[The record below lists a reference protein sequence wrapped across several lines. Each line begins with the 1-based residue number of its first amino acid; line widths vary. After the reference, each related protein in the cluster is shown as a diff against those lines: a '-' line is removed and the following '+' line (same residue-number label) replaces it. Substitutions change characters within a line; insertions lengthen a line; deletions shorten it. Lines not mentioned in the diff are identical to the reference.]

1 MEIRRILIGVPLL
14 VALSFVVEAPSV
26 LQDTGVMGARP
37 ALAQRTRRDDKKPR
51 RRTKTVDS
59 LRANIYE
66 KIAKAQEKLE
76 KPEERAD
83 GIKALRKLLEGKLND
98 YEEAI
103 VHQIFGQIYIDD
115 AKYKDA
121 IREFGAILNLERV
134 PESLTITS
142 LQALAQLYLIT
153 EEYRKSIEYMNK
165 WLAYQEN
172 PGPTPYSFL
181 AQAYYGLEDYKN
193 IIVNAR
199 KAIDLAQEQGL
210 EVKENWW
217 LLLRLAYFELGD
229 MKKVAEVLETLAVNY
244 DKPEY
249 WLQLAGVYSELGE
262 EKKQLAAMEVAYRRG
277 YITTENNLRNLAQLY
292 LYHNVPIKAAWVI
305 EKGLKDGIIEKS
317 AKIYKL
323 LGQAY
328 LNAQEMEK
336 AKKPL
341 ELAAE
346 EKDDGDIWM
355 RVGQVYAE
363 LEQWKQAIDPLQ
375 KAIDSKDLK
384 EPGYAY
390 LLLGMAYFYIDQF
403 DKSKKALH
411 KARTFKYTRKSARQ
425 WIAFVDEEVKRRKQ
439 LTAYYG
445 GGQ

>member
-1 MEIRRILIGVPLL
+1 MTIKRILFGVPLL
-14 VALSFVVEAPSV
+14 VALSFVVEAPTV
-26 LQDTGVMGARP
+26 LQDAGVMGTRP
-37 ALAQRTRRDDKKPR
+37 ALAQRTRRDDKPKR
-51 RRTKTVDS
+51 KTKTVDS

-66 KIAKAQEKLE
+66 KIASAQEKLE
-76 KPEERAD
+76 KPEERAE
-83 GIKALRKLLEGKLND
+83 GIEELRKLLDGKLND

-115 AKYKDA
+115 GKYKDA
-121 IREFGAILNLERV
+121 IREFNAILGKERV

-153 EEYRKSIEYMNK
+153 EEYKKSIEFMNK

-193 IIVNAR
+193 IIVNAQ
-199 KAIDLAQEQGL
+199 KAIDIAQEQGL

-229 MKKVAEVLETLAVNY
+229 MKKVGEVLETLAVNY

-277 YITTENNLRNLAQLY
+277 YITTENNLQNLAQLY
-292 LYHNVPIKAAWVI
+292 LYHEVPIKAAWVI

-317 AKIYKL
+317 AKIHEL

-355 RVGQVYAE
+355 RVGQVYAQ

-390 LLLGMAYFYIDQF
+390 MLLGMANFYTDQF
-403 DKSKKALH
+403 DKAKKAFH
-411 KARTFKYTRKSARQ
+411 KAREFKYTQKSARQ
-425 WIAFVDEEVKRRKQ
+425 WIRFVDEEVKRRKQ

>member
-1 MEIRRILIGVPLL
+1 MTTRRILFALPIL
-14 VALSFVVEAPSV
+14 VALSLFIETPPP
-26 LQDTGVMGARP
+26 LGETGVMGIRP
-37 ALAQRTRRDDKKPR
+37 ALAQRTRRDGDKRQRKT
-51 RRTKTVDS
+51 RTVSS
-59 LRANIYE
+59 LRQPIYD
-66 KIAKAQEKLE
+66 KISKAQEKLE
-76 KPEERAD
+76 KPDERAE
-83 GIKALRKLLEGKLND
+83 GIEDLRELLDSKLTD
-98 YEEAI
+98 YEAGI
-103 VHQIFGQIYIDD
+103 VHQIFGQIYIDQ
-115 AKYKDA
+115 AKYREA
-121 IREFGAILNLERV
+121 IGEFAKILTLEKV

-153 EEYRKSIEYMNK
+153 EQYQKSIEYMNK

-181 AQAYYGLEDYKN
+181 AQAYYGLEDYRN
-193 IIVNAR
+193 IIVNAQ
-199 KAIDLAQEQGL
+199 KAIDIAREQGL

-229 MKKVAEVLETLAVNY
+229 MKKVAEILETLAVNY

-249 WLQLAGVYSELGE
+249 WLQLAGVYSELGD
-262 EKKQLAAMEVAYRRG
+262 EKKQLAAMEIAYRRG
-277 YITTENNLRNLAQLY
+277 YVTTENNLINLAQLY
-292 LYHNVPIKAAWVI
+292 LYHNVPIKAAWAL
-305 EKGLKDGIIEKS
+305 EKGMKDGIIKPSGKVHE
-317 AKIYKL
+317 L

-346 EKDDGDIWM
+346 EQDDGNIWM

-363 LEQWKQAIDPLQ
+363 LEQWGQAIDPLE
-375 KAIDSKDLK
+375 KAIASKDLK

-390 LLLGMAYFYIDQF
+390 MLLGQANFYV
-403 DKSKKALH
+403 DKFEEAKKALR
-411 KARTFKYTRKSARQ
+411 KARGYKYTAKAARQ
-425 WIAFVDEEVKRRKQ
+425 WIAFVNDEVKRRKQ

>member
-1 MEIRRILIGVPLL
+1 
-14 VALSFVVEAPSV
+14 
-26 LQDTGVMGARP
+26 
-37 ALAQRTRRDDKKPR
+37 
-51 RRTKTVDS
+51 
-59 LRANIYE
+59 
-66 KIAKAQEKLE
+66 
-76 KPEERAD
+76 
-83 GIKALRKLLEGKLND
+83 
-98 YEEAI
+98 
-103 VHQIFGQIYIDD
+103 
-115 AKYKDA
+115 
-121 IREFGAILNLERV
+121 
-134 PESLTITS
+134 
-142 LQALAQLYLIT
+142 
-153 EEYRKSIEYMNK
+153 MNK

-193 IIVNAR
+193 IIVNAQ
-199 KAIDLAQEQGL
+199 KAIDIAQEQGL

-229 MKKVAEVLETLAVNY
+229 MKKVGEVLETLAVNY

-277 YITTENNLRNLAQLY
+277 YITTENNLQNLAQLY
-292 LYHNVPIKAAWVI
+292 LYHEVPIKAAWVI

-317 AKIYKL
+317 AKIHEL

-355 RVGQVYAE
+355 RVGQVYAQ

-390 LLLGMAYFYIDQF
+390 MLLGMANFYTDQF
-403 DKSKKALH
+403 DKAKKAFH
-411 KARTFKYTRKSARQ
+411 KAREFKYTQKSARQ
-425 WIAFVDEEVKRRKQ
+425 WIRFVDEEVKRRKQ

-445 GGQ
+445 GGQQSCEALPAGLCQRLVGDAGAERASSHAGYATGAGTVPCRQPPRIHRPRPRLGQRDNGIHAERNELFPALEPVFEPPVTASVRG